1 MNHDA
6 VLFHLK
12 EASEELTAAIDEMEK
27 GRGYDAEDLKKT
39 LGHLYHHLNTAWNGR
54 DCTRDEFENGT
65 EKNYL
70 KWRKFPK
77 KGEFFSE

>member
-12 EASEELTAAIDEMEK
+12 EASEELHQAIAEMGK
-27 GRGYDAEDLKKT
+27 DASYGPDDLRKT

-54 DCTRDEFENGT
+54 DCTRAEFENGT